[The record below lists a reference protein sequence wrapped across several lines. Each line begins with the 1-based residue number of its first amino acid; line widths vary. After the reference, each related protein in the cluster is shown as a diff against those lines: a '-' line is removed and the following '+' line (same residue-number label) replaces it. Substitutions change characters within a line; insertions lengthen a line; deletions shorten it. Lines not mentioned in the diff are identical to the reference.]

1 MWRSCSEVLS
11 SVPARQRCPSWQGP
25 GEVLEGPGRLPSLRE
40 PNWNTPLCLFLCVS
54 LNPFLFFWLSRIF
67 ENKNTRARLPVSFFY
82 SFSFT
87 CTHLISNT
95 QSLTDVVCPTFF
107 FLSRFLS
114 FAVQNLHSFP
124 ALLFRG
130 SCAVVSSS
138 SPPTQPHFSLNLSF
152 SSPYPFVIFIVWEE
166 EEEEEEEL
174 FSVRCLWKQW
184 RTGWRTAALS
194 WTRVKLPLL
203 LLNASSVV

>member
-1 MWRSCSEVLS
+1 MHFF
-11 SVPARQRCPSWQGP
+11 
-25 GEVLEGPGRLPSLRE
+25 
-40 PNWNTPLCLFLCVS
+40 LFLS
-54 LNPFLFFWLSRIF
+54 
-67 ENKNTRARLPVSFFY
+67 FY

-107 FLSRFLS
+107 SSLAFFLCCSEL
-114 FAVQNLHSFP
+114 

-166 EEEEEEEL
+166 EEEL

-184 RTGWRTAALS
+184 STEQADARRL
-194 WTRVKLPLL
+194 
-203 LLNASSVV
+203 